1 MLRALTWIRWYIITP
16 KGIVVV
22 PWYPWNMWDAS
33 TMLITLITAI
43 KTILKKLQ
51 KLPIWSFEQNNYNHV
66 KTLYRHYFIHIID
79 TSNRIRLY
87 NGSKTCIFSKSF
99 TTDKH
104 FVSTFILRKWHYSQ
118 KHTMLQ
124 ICGVAFAAGIVSMI
138 LFSNECMLPC
148 NHKDDIGWC

>member
-1 MLRALTWIRWYIITP
+1 MENSKSNNIILGLIFFMYVFGFSLT
-16 KGIVVV
+16 
-22 PWYPWNMWDAS
+22 N
-33 TMLITLITAI
+33 
-43 KTILKKLQ
+43 
-51 KLPIWSFEQNNYNHV
+51 EQNNYNHV

-104 FVSTFILRKWHYSQ
+104 FVSTFIPRKCHYSQ
-118 KHTMLQ
+118 KYTMLQ

-148 NHKDDIGWC
+148 NHKDDIG